1 MSQTPALEITAS
13 ADLAALAAQE
23 SPRQA
28 VPPAAA
34 CVSCGAM
41 RTGAY
46 CSQCGQKALDGRF
59 TFPNVLRHVVTD
71 ALDLNRGLLFTAW
84 SLLRDPGRAIRSY
97 VAGRTVRYTNPVKY
111 LLIVVTLVVL
121 VYVQMGAL
129 ESMVAALQPGT
140 DPSAELAKNP
150 MSAWMVGHLNVM
162 MLVGLPFLALASWLV
177 FRRAALTYA
186 EHLIFNLYVYAQ
198 QSLMSLLLVTPLFA
212 AGQVVPGI
220 LIQCVITLGYY
231 AWAASG
237 FFQMRPLPAF
247 LRTLG
252 TQIIGG
258 LLSAVAGGIIGAAVA
273 LGGLL

>member
-1 MSQTPALEITAS
+1 MSQTPALQIPVS
-13 ADLAALAAQE
+13 ADPAASLVQE

-28 VPPAAA
+28 VPLAAE

-41 RTGAY
+41 LTGAY
-46 CSQCGQKALDGRF
+46 CQACGQKAMGRF
-59 TFPNVLRHVVTD
+59 TFPNILQHLVTD
-71 ALDLNRGLLFTAW
+71 ALDLNKGLLFTAW
-84 SLLRDPGRAIRSY
+84 SLLRDPGRVVRDY

-129 ESMVAALQPGT
+129 DAMMAALKPGT

-150 MSAWMVGHLNVM
+150 MGSWMVGHLNVM
-162 MLVGLPFLALASWLV
+162 MLVGLPFLAVASWLV
-177 FRRAALTYA
+177 FRRARLNYA

-220 LIQCVITLGYY
+220 VVQCLITLGYY

-252 TQIIGG
+252 AQIVGG

-273 LGGLL
+273 LSKLL